1 MFGKIREIKQGLD
14 KIRTGWQKRNIA
26 EEIAET
32 IRQHSKKVEKAARI
46 YGEHFPDIDQ
56 NKLIK
61 MAKIH
66 DIAEYK
72 EKDYVPGEIS
82 PEEKHEREKAVVLE
96 LQESLGEKGSE
107 LFDLWMEFEKQETK
121 EAQIVKQ
128 LDQLDASVQAMEYEK
143 LGYDNV
149 KNFYPY
155 TLERLRDPVL
165 IKVLEI
171 LLKKEFT
178 AINAYDQYFTLLE
191 CNGDDIIFK
200 EKMKKMFLKRN
211 LIGV

>member
-1 MFGKIREIKQGLD
+1 MFGKIREIKQWLD
-14 KIRTGWQKRNIA
+14 KIRTWWQKRNIA

-72 EKDYVPGEIS
+72 EKDYVPWEIS

-96 LQESLGEKGSE
+96 LQESLWEKWSE

-143 LGYDNV
+143 LWYDNV